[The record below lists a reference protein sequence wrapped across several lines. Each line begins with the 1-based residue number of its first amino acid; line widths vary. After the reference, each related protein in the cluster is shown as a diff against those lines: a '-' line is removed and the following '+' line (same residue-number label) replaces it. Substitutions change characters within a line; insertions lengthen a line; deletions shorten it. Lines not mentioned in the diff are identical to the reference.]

1 MFAAHWS
8 NPLSD
13 VRDLCAGLV
22 LPTLQNFSLHDALM
36 FIVQDHERRTR
47 TRVSCTLTELPS
59 EAPLFVKICLFRFVQ
74 EGLNNAFRHAEGR
87 GQEIQAFSDGKT
99 ITVATVDR
107 GPGMSLETAVSGV
120 HLGLAGLRD
129 RIESIGGTMT
139 IESKPG
145 EGTRLT
151 AILPLTR
158 GTSDEAED

>member
-1 MFAAHWS
+1 
-8 NPLSD
+8 
-13 VRDLCAGLV
+13 
-22 LPTLQNFSLHDALM
+22 M

-47 TRVSCTLTELPS
+47 TRVGCTLTELPS

-107 GPGMSLETAVSGV
+107 GPGISLETAVSGV

-139 IESKPG
+139 IESKSG